1 MKIGFDLMG
10 TDSAP
15 DSELEALRIL
25 REERLDN
32 LVVCG
37 KGEYESQV
45 VDMGYEFLLAH
56 EVIGMHDIPSVAIRQ
71 KRSSSIA
78 LLIESLKK
86 KEVDAIVSAGN
97 TGAIMGFSMFVLG
110 KITETVKAGL
120 SVTLPTEAGYSIML
134 DVGANIN
141 PKISDYCHYGVMG
154 SVLAEI
160 ILGKQNARVAL
171 LNIGGESIKGDDSRQ
186 KAYSALKEI
195 PINFIGNV
203 EGNDIMKGFADVIIC
218 DGFTGNVILKFSEGL
233 IDTLTHM
240 LRKTVYTALRRKFG
254 QFLVKPAFENLKS
267 KFSYEEYGG
276 AILLGVDGIVIV
288 CHGRSSPKAL
298 SNAITL
304 ARTCVEHN
312 IIDEIRKRLQQ

>member
-1 MKIGFDLMG
+1 MG

-15 DSELEALRIL
+15 DEELAALRIL
-25 REERLDN
+25 RDERLDD
-32 LVVCG
+32 LLVCG

-45 VDMGYEFLLAH
+45 IDMGYEFRLAP

-78 LLIESLKK
+78 LLIEALKNR
-86 KEVDAIVSAGN
+86 EIDAVVSAGN

-110 KITETVKAGL
+110 KITETTKAGL
-120 SVTLPTEAGYSIML
+120 AVTLPTEAGYSIML
-134 DVGANIN
+134 DVGANISPRTHDFCN
-141 PKISDYCHYGVMG
+141 YGIMG

-160 ILGKQNARVAL
+160 ILGKDRPRVAL

-186 KAYSALKEI
+186 KAYAALKDSS
-195 PINFIGNV
+195 INFIGNI
-203 EGNDIMKGFADVIIC
+203 EGNDIMKGFSDVIIC

-233 IDTLTHM
+233 IDTLTQM
-240 LRKTVYTALRRKFG
+240 LKKTVYAALRRRFG
-254 QFLVKPAFENLKS
+254 QFLVKPAFENLRS

-288 CHGRSSPKAL
+288 CHGRSSPAAL
-298 SNAITL
+298 SNAIKL
-304 ARTCVEHN
+304 AKTCVEHN
-312 IIDEIRKRLQQ
+312 ITDEIRKRLEK